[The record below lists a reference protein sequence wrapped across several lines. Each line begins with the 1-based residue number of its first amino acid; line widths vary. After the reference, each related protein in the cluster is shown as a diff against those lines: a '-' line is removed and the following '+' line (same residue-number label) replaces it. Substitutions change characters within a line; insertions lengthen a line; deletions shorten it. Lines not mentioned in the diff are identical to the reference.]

1 MTKLEHATTFCA
13 GILRPLTD
21 HSRCANYYAAAL
33 FLLLAAGI
41 DLLDNTINYLDD
53 HLFHVSPAVPMCLTQ
68 TQMYMYIT
76 W

>member
-13 GILRPLTD
+13 GMLRPLTD
-21 HSRCANYYAAAL
+21 HSRHANHYAAAL

-41 DLLDNTINYLDD
+41 DLLDNIIYYLDD
-53 HLFHVSPAVPMCLTQ
+53 HLFHVSSAMPMCLTQ
-68 TQMYMYIT
+68 TQMYIT